1 MFDDTE
7 VVAAVA
13 SICGEPTDEVHVR
26 LVDAHGHDR
35 ELTLDVDGAVELAAQ
50 LAEATA

>member
-1 MFDDTE
+1 MFDDAE
-7 VVAAVA
+7 VTTTVA
-13 SICGEPTDEVHVR
+13 SICGEPTDVVHIR

-35 ELTLDVDGAVELAAQ
+35 ELTLNLDAAAELAAQ